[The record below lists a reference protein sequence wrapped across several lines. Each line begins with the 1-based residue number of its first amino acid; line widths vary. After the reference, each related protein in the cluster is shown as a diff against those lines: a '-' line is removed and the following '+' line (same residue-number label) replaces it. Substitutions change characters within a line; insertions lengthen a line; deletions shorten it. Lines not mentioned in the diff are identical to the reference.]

1 MINNFVRVLKKHIQ
15 YILVMLFVTIISIAG
30 IVLECKW
37 LAITG
42 LVLVCVVSVIDKY
55 KSDITDC
62 GEY

>member
-15 YILVMLFVTIISIAG
+15 YILVMLFVTIISIVG
-30 IVLECKW
+30 IVLECKR
-37 LAITG
+37 LAIIG
-42 LVLVCVVSVIDKY
+42 LVLVCIVSVIDKY